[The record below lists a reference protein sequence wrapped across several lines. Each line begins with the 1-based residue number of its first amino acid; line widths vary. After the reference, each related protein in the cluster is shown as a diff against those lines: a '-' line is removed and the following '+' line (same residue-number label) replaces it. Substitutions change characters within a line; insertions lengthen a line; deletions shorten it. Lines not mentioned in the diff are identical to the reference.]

1 MPHKFVPTKLLTWV
15 RSDFPYQGACSSSPH
30 KASLQILLTLELES
44 VESEYFQLTVATGH
58 IFILKIANWY
68 FHFYYWV
75 SYNTRGDTWAWNSWD
90 YDPSFVDQKTCMLW
104 LRLSYMRS
112 SNKKE
117 FKSAIFE
124 RFLPDTWIL
133 CCTELSYLLSCLHES
148 EFQQRTWLDP
158 QSIIS
163 WNEQVGI
170 NHLYSSGASLIIL
183 VKRIKTLIRLDCRL
197 PIVWTE
203 VYEIYSRGVLYN
215 IELCIIIRRS

>member
-30 KASLQILLTLELES
+30 KASLQSLLTLVLES

-104 LRLSYMRS
+104 LRLSY
-112 SNKKE
+112 
-117 FKSAIFE
+117 
-124 RFLPDTWIL
+124 
-133 CCTELSYLLSCLHES
+133 TEARTKRNLNQLSLRGFCRTHKYCAAQSCLTFLVAS
-148 EFQQRTWLDP
+148 MKANSNRGLD
-158 QSIIS
+158 
-163 WNEQVGI
+163 W
-170 NHLYSSGASLIIL
+170 
-183 VKRIKTLIRLDCRL
+183 TLK
-197 PIVWTE
+197 V
-203 VYEIYSRGVLYN
+203 
-215 IELCIIIRRS
+215 